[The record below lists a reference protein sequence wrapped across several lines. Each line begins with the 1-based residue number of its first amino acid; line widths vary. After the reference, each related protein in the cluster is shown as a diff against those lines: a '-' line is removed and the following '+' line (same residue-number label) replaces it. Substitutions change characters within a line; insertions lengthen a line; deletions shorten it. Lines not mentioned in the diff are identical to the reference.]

1 MATLLKP
8 RQKIYMHKS
17 FFMKK
22 FYRFTFFFFLTIS
35 ACLILL
41 SCQSDGKTYL
51 EGTYGYD
58 LDFFTEQEI
67 EFLELKSSDNLSRVI
82 IVPAYQGRVMTSTSG
97 GSEGQSYGWI
107 NYSLI
112 ESGEED
118 PQFNPFGG
126 EERFWLGPE
135 GGPYSIYFE
144 EGVDQVFENWSVPA
158 VIDTDR
164 FDTDRV
170 GHNSARFSKTA
181 TIVNASGTLFDIGIE
196 RTISLLS
203 KKDVSDFLGVNIP
216 ENLSFVAYESNNV
229 ITNNG
234 DNKWTKEGGLLS
246 IWILSMFNPSPET
259 TVFIPFNPDGEG
271 IIVNDDYFGK
281 VPSDRLVIDDN
292 MIYFRADGKYRSK
305 IGIPPGRAREL
316 SGSYDP
322 VRKVLTLVW
331 CSLPEEPRLYVNSA
345 WGEQDDPF
353 DGDVINSYNDGP
365 LDDGSIMGPFYEL
378 ETSSPA
384 FALDPDESAGHIQRV
399 MHFEGEEEYIALV
412 VNALFEID
420 INDIKLRF

>member
-322 VRKVLTLVW
+322 VRKILTLVW